1 MAAPTWPH
9 KAVEEGRL
17 ATGRLVARVGAGNNT
32 DNQPFVSKMILLTA
46 ASALTVTLV
55 DDSTF
60 TFNSGELAPNV
71 WHPCVCKNITANT
84 VDILIQ
90 A

>member
-1 MAAPTWPH
+1 MAAPVWPH
-9 KAVEEGRL
+9 RAVEEGRL
-17 ATGRLVARVGAGNNT
+17 ATGRLIARVAASNAS
-32 DNQPFVSKMILLTA
+32 DLPFVTKMILLTA
-46 ASALTVTLV
+46 TSALTVTLV
-55 DDSTF
+55 DDTTF

-71 WHPCVCKNITANT
+71 WHPCVCKNITTNT

>member
-1 MAAPTWPH
+1 MPLSTPYPYANN
-9 KAVEEGRL
+9 EEGRL
-17 ATGRLVARVGAGNNT
+17 ATGRYIARVGASNSADLPWHT
-32 DNQPFVSKMILLTA
+32 KMILLTA

-55 DDSTF
+55 DGGTF

-71 WHPCVCKNITANT
+71 WHPCVCSHIASNT

-90 A
+90 K

>member
-17 ATGRLVARVGAGNNT
+17 ATGRLQARVGASNGS
-32 DNQPFVSKMILLTA
+32 DLPFVSKMILLTA
-46 ASALTVTLV
+46 TSALTVTLV
-55 DDSTF
+55 DDTTF
-60 TFNSGELAPNV
+60 TYNSGELAPNV
-71 WHPCVCKNITANT
+71 WHPCVCKHITANT